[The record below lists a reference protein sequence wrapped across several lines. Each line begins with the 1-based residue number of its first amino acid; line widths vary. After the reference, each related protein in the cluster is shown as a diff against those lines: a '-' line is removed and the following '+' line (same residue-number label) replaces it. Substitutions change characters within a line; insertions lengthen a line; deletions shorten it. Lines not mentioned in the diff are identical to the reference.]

1 MSIPHNI
8 LTEIIEKTDIVALV
22 SPYVKL
28 TKRGKNYMG
37 LCPFHD
43 DKSPS
48 FSVSTEKHLAKC
60 MACGEGG
67 NPIIFYSKIKNISFE
82 QSAKALADKLDI
94 KLDINVVENKTLLEH
109 DALKAANEFYQFYLF
124 NSESGKKALE
134 YLHQREMTD
143 EQIKHFE
150 IGLAPKEKGDSLY
163 QLLNNK
169 GFDEMTLMS
178 AGLIKSR
185 DDGTYYDLM
194 TNRVTFPIHDELDR
208 VVGFS
213 GRTQDKNDQIKYLN
227 TPETKVF
234 KKGEVLYHYSKSTRD
249 IRLKKHVIL
258 HEGFFDVIA
267 SYKAGLGNAVATM
280 GTALTKNQA
289 KLIKSAT
296 SKIIIAYDGDK
307 AGINAT
313 IKAIPILIEAGLMV
327 EVLSIPDGLD
337 PDDFYKEYGATK
349 YEELYGEY
357 LEDPFQFSY
366 RIHKRGLDLNNAN
379 DIKDFKKHMSDVL
392 FYADK
397 TIKEIYLKK
406 LSLDIG
412 VSVDSLN
419 INKRTYEERK
429 TQTHEAK
436 KPYVPKVFSAVVP
449 KKFYKAE
456 KQLLIAMMHNK
467 DYAQRIEQAL
477 GTTFVLNLDYLKLRT
492 ILSMKYYNKHALFD
506 SNEFKKLLD
515 EDLSDVFEH
524 DIINS
529 LEWRTKFVFTEE
541 EVNEL
546 LKIMLQLN
554 EIKAYK
560 KILEDIKSI
569 PESFTQTIL
578 AEQQKAIKNSLE
590 NRKKANQ

>member
-1 MSIPHNI
+1 MN
-8 LTEIIEKTDIVALV
+8 L
-22 SPYVKL
+22 
-28 TKRGKNYMG
+28 
-37 LCPFHD
+37 
-43 DKSPS
+43 
-48 FSVSTEKHLAKC
+48 
-60 MACGEGG
+60 
-67 NPIIFYSKIKNISFE
+67 
-82 QSAKALADKLDI
+82 
-94 KLDINVVENKTLLEH
+94 
-109 DALKAANEFYQFYLF
+109 
-124 NSESGKKALE
+124 GKKALE

-349 YEELYGEY
+349 YEELY
-357 LEDPFQFSY
+357 L
-366 RIHKRGLDLNNAN
+366 
-379 DIKDFKKHMSDVL
+379 V
-392 FYADK
+392 
-397 TIKEIYLKK
+397 
-406 LSLDIG
+406 
-412 VSVDSLN
+412 N
-419 INKRTYEERK
+419 I
-429 TQTHEAK
+429 
-436 KPYVPKVFSAVVP
+436 
-449 KKFYKAE
+449 
-456 KQLLIAMMHNK
+456 
-467 DYAQRIEQAL
+467 
-477 GTTFVLNLDYLKLRT
+477 
-492 ILSMKYYNKHALFD
+492 
-506 SNEFKKLLD
+506 
-515 EDLSDVFEH
+515 
-524 DIINS
+524 
-529 LEWRTKFVFTEE
+529 
-541 EVNEL
+541 
-546 LKIMLQLN
+546 
-554 EIKAYK
+554 
-560 KILEDIKSI
+560 
-569 PESFTQTIL
+569 
-578 AEQQKAIKNSLE
+578 
-590 NRKKANQ
+590 